1 MKSFSRASDLEREP
15 QGAARLARQQL
26 LLVCATDFV
35 LWLASGVIY
44 PYLPLF
50 LREDAHASYGMLGA
64 ISGAYFLA
72 VFAFALPAGRLSDRL
87 GRKPLIVVGTLLFA
101 VATLLF
107 LTTTNPWWFVAFRTL
122 EGLGAALVM
131 PASRAFVAEI
141 TRNEN
146 RSRAYGWLTSA
157 QYGGLVL
164 GPAVAWPLYMLAG
177 GGGTGA
183 FHALFLFGGM
193 LTVVATALLALL
205 LREPPASARM
215 SALGRKVKPARRE
228 ILTAPVLA
236 IVAVVATSQY
246 ALGGFEVIWTIYM
259 RELGASMTLI
269 GLTWVLFGVPLLF
282 SFLAGRVADRHSRFV
297 LMFVGF
303 GVQAVS
309 WMLVPV
315 LHDPLLFVLLVP
327 IDGLAY
333 AFAFPAKQAFLV
345 QVSPRRWL
353 GSVQGFEETALQF
366 GAFAGTVTAPLIY
379 GAIGGG
385 FFAVAGLIAAVG
397 LAVAA
402 PTLHREWARLVREGE
417 VLSTADAAGL
427 AAEAEAA
434 QFTGESGAAP
444 VPERSGSG

>member
-164 GPAVAWPLYMLAG
+164 GPAVGWLLYALAG
-177 GGGTGA
+177 GDGVTA
-183 FHALFLFGGM
+183 FRALFLFGGI
-193 LTVVATALLALL
+193 LAAVATVLLALL
-205 LREPPASARM
+205 LREPSTGVRVAA
-215 SALGRKVKPARRE
+215 AGRKTTPARRE

-236 IVAVVATSQY
+236 IILVVATSQY
-246 ALGGFEVIWTIYM
+246 ALGGFQVLWTIYM
-259 RELGASMTLI
+259 RELGASMTLV
-269 GLTWVLFGVPLLF
+269 GLTWVLFGVPVLF
-282 SFLAGRVADRHSRFV
+282 SFLAGRLADRHSRFL

-315 LHDPLLFVLLVP
+315 LHDPLLFVILVP
-327 IDGLAY
+327 IDGLAF

-345 QVSPRRWL
+345 QVSPRKWL
-353 GSVQGFEETALQF
+353 GSVQGLEETALQMA
-366 GAFAGTVTAPLIY
+366 AFAGTVTAPLLY

-385 FFAVAGLIAAVG
+385 FFAVAGLIGAVG

-402 PTLHREWARLVREGE
+402 PILQREWSRAVRAGE
-417 VLSTADAAGL
+417 VLSTAEAADL

-434 QFTGESGAAP
+434 EFTAEADVAP
-444 VPERSGSG
+444 LPERSGAG